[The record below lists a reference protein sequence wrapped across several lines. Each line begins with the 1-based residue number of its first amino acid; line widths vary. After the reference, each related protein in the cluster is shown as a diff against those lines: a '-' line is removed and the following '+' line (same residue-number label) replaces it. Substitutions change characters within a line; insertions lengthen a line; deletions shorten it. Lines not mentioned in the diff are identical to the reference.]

1 MNNVNEAQH
10 SLTYLQGDFM
20 LKKLA
25 DVAQIRLCLT
35 QKQTADKMYKILTP
49 IKLLEHNI
57 IDGYVLDDKIRADKT
72 TKVCS
77 GDIIIKR
84 ISPSFVNYIDNID
97 DNVYAAG
104 NLIIITAKTV
114 DSKYLAYILNIEIP
128 KITQSLSGSSIPAIN
143 IGDLEEI
150 KIPFLSIE
158 KQRVIGTFWQK
169 SIEIYK
175 LKTRLNELEQIKAK
189 NILAK
194 ALNGGIFNG

>member
-128 KITQSLSGSSIPAIN
+128 KITQSLSGSSIPAIS
-143 IGDLEEI
+143 IGDLEEN

>member
-128 KITQSLSGSSIPAIN
+128 KITQSLSGSSIPAIS

>member
-1 MNNVNEAQH
+1 MNNVNEAKH
-10 SLTYLQGDFM
+10 SFTYLKGDFM

-128 KITQSLSGSSIPAIN
+128 KITQSLSGSSIPAIS

>member
-57 IDGYVLDDKIRADKT
+57 INGYVLDDKIRADKT

-128 KITQSLSGSSIPAIN
+128 KITQSLSGSSIPAIS

>member
-1 MNNVNEAQH
+1 
-10 SLTYLQGDFM
+10 M

-128 KITQSLSGSSIPAIN
+128 KITQSLSGSSIPAIS